1 MEFFKIKRRNIMG
14 NQVRVRIHSGKWF
27 RDFYTDA
34 AGAQDWAEEKMM
46 EMAESE
52 PDVCFDRYEILSD
65 DRVSPAAALGSI
77 KSDKK
82 AASSRE
88 NGKKGGRPKRWVVK
102 GVQGN
107 ILSRHATEG
116 GAERAAQKYCNE
128 YITDNRLTRDT
139 WSNHG
144 FRVQKIDD

>member
-1 MEFFKIKRRNIMG
+1 MG
-14 NQVRVRIHSGKWF
+14 KSICNKCGAIQDDLDVGFSLATQGMSHGNCGGKF
-27 RDFYTDA
+27 VDYA
-34 AGAQDWAEEKMM
+34 AYLMGKKK
-46 EMAESE
+46 
-52 PDVCFDRYEILSD
+52 
-65 DRVSPAAALGSI
+65 SPK
-77 KSDKK
+77 KS
-82 AASSRE
+82 ASSRE

>member
-1 MEFFKIKRRNIMG
+1 MKKCLHCGYTWTPRIETEPKSCPYCKSPRWNEMKRN
-14 NQVRVRIHSGKWF
+14 
-27 RDFYTDA
+27 
-34 AGAQDWAEEKMM
+34 
-46 EMAESE
+46 
-52 PDVCFDRYEILSD
+52 
-65 DRVSPAAALGSI
+65 
-77 KSDKK
+77 
-82 AASSRE
+82 
-88 NGKKGGRPKRWVVK
+88 GGRPKRWVVK